1 MKLAVVILNYNSSSD
16 CRKCISFL
24 KKQEGV
30 DAEIIV
36 VDNCS
41 SLEREQDMIRILCG
55 ELHCTFIQAK
65 ENKGYNA
72 GNNIGLRYAVENGG
86 KYALI
91 ANPDMEFPQTDYLKR
106 MVDAMERDEA
116 VVVCGSDIVGPNGL
130 HQNPLRPI
138 GNWRNSFDWIRD
150 LFKAKDDRYNHSVSD
165 ALYSRYCTK
174 VSGCC
179 LMVRL
184 SFIQSIGYFDE
195 GVFLYCEE
203 SILSRQVEEYNKQ
216 IYYLAE
222 AQAMHRHIPSEKGNP
237 VKRFKLWITSNRY
250 FESRYHD
257 EGLMKN
263 LIKKIS
269 LDLYELVFLM
279 HNLLKSKC

>member
-1 MKLAVVILNYNSSSD
+1 
-16 CRKCISFL
+16 
-24 KKQEGV
+24 
-30 DAEIIV
+30 
-36 VDNCS
+36 
-41 SLEREQDMIRILCG
+41 
-55 ELHCTFIQAK
+55 
-65 ENKGYNA
+65 
-72 GNNIGLRYAVENGG
+72 
-86 KYALI
+86 
-91 ANPDMEFPQTDYLKR
+91 
-106 MVDAMERDEA
+106 
-116 VVVCGSDIVGPNGL
+116 
-130 HQNPLRPI
+130 
-138 GNWRNSFDWIRD
+138 
-150 LFKAKDDRYNHSVSD
+150 
-165 ALYSRYCTK
+165 
-174 VSGCC
+174 
-179 LMVRL
+179 MVRL